1 MKLECSPVNCHLLA
15 CGSSLM
21 MITMHEVIFIPAQQ
35 ELSRGEIKRPQ
46 KHGAIDP
53 FEKFLSKLNSS
64 TPEDTSNLTPPNT
77 LSELEDNTLSEMP
90 SIDKD
95 DLSHGEVFRPVA
107 TSLLV
112 KGQQRRQPK
121 AIASK
126 FHPDQQGHCSPGEV
140 QRHPKPSGQDNT
152 VTLSLSK
159 GEVPLRVRAKTGRR
173 IKSVRVRELN
183 SAVVHLASSPGE
195 IRMPSETRN
204 GIDVINISRNSSKL
218 FSSRSDKTA
227 SPTHTKS
234 VSVNEAH
241 NVGLPEASSAKLK
254 IHESEPAPTVS
265 LPSRVIQVQPD
276 LQIQVTEAAE
286 TTDGHSKND
295 LQTSSN
301 QDSSPDIPF
310 SLNNDSR
317 FSTPGFTNPLHSP
330 PLLVPSRPPITVTIP
345 TGIPDEH
352 SISHSAGKGDSYTSD
367 FEFSSISVPGF
378 D

>member
-1 MKLECSPVNCHLLA
+1 MKLKYSPLNCCLLA
-15 CGSSLM
+15 CDSSLM
-21 MITMHEVIFIPAQQ
+21 IITMHEVMVCIFIPAQQ

-64 TPEDTSNLTPPNT
+64 TPEDSSNLTAPNT
-77 LSELEDNTLSEMP
+77 LGELEDNTLSEMP

-107 TSLLV
+107 TPLV

-121 AIASK
+121 AIAPK
-126 FHPDQQGHCSPGEV
+126 FHVGQQGHFSPGEV
-140 QRHPKPSGQDNT
+140 QRHPKPSGQDST

-159 GEVPLRVRAKTGRR
+159 GEVPLRIRARTGRR
-173 IKSVRVRELN
+173 SKSVQVRELN
-183 SAVVHLASSPGE
+183 SAIVRLASSPGE

-227 SPTHTKS
+227 SPTHTKT
-234 VSVNEAH
+234 VNEEH
-241 NVGLPEASSAKLK
+241 NIGLPEASSAKLK
-254 IHESEPAPTVS
+254 IHESEPAPAVS
-265 LPSRVIQVQPD
+265 LPSQVIQVQPD
-276 LQIQVTEAAE
+276 FQIQVTEAAE
-286 TTDGHSKND
+286 TANGHSKNK
-295 LQTSSN
+295 LQISSN

-310 SLNNDSR
+310 FLNDNSR
-317 FSTPGFTNPLHSP
+317 FSTPGFTNPVHSP

-345 TGIPDEH
+345 TGTPDEH
-352 SISHSAGKGDSYTSD
+352 SRSHSAGKSDSYTSD

>member
-1 MKLECSPVNCHLLA
+1 MF
-15 CGSSLM
+15 
-21 MITMHEVIFIPAQQ
+21 TMHEVMVCIFIPAQQ

-64 TPEDTSNLTPPNT
+64 TPENSSNLTAPNT

-107 TSLLV
+107 TPPV

-121 AIASK
+121 AIAPK
-126 FHPDQQGHCSPGEV
+126 FHLGQQGHCSPGEV
-140 QRHPKPSGQDNT
+140 QRHPKPSGQDST

-159 GEVPLRVRAKTGRR
+159 GEVPLRVRARTGRR
-173 IKSVRVRELN
+173 SKSVRVRGLN

-218 FSSRSDKTA
+218 FSSRSDKTD

-234 VSVNEAH
+234 VSVNEVH
-241 NVGLPEASSAKLK
+241 NFGLPEASNAKLK

-265 LPSRVIQVQPD
+265 LPSQVIQVQPD
-276 LQIQVTEAAE
+276 LQI
-286 TTDGHSKND
+286 HSKNK
-295 LQTSSN
+295 LQPSSN

-310 SLNNDSR
+310 SLNNNSC
-317 FSTPGFTNPLHSP
+317 FSTPGFTNPLRSP

-345 TGIPDEH
+345 TGTPDEH
-352 SISHSAGKGDSYTSD
+352 SRSHSAGKGDSYTSD

>member
-1 MKLECSPVNCHLLA
+1 
-15 CGSSLM
+15 
-21 MITMHEVIFIPAQQ
+21 
-35 ELSRGEIKRPQ
+35 
-46 KHGAIDP
+46 
-53 FEKFLSKLNSS
+53 
-64 TPEDTSNLTPPNT
+64 
-77 LSELEDNTLSEMP
+77 
-90 SIDKD
+90 
-95 DLSHGEVFRPVA
+95 
-107 TSLLV
+107 
-112 KGQQRRQPK
+112 
-121 AIASK
+121 
-126 FHPDQQGHCSPGEV
+126 
-140 QRHPKPSGQDNT
+140 
-152 VTLSLSK
+152 
-159 GEVPLRVRAKTGRR
+159 
-173 IKSVRVRELN
+173 
-183 SAVVHLASSPGE
+183 
-195 IRMPSETRN
+195 MPSETRN
-204 GIDVINISRNSSKL
+204 GIDVINISRHSSKL

-286 TTDGHSKND
+286 TTDGHSKNE

-317 FSTPGFTNPLHSP
+317 FSTPCFTSPLHSP

-345 TGIPDEH
+345 TGTPDEH